1 MNDNKPTMESMTFI
15 DFNPSDSP
23 EVREIKAKADE
34 LIALIVENTGATPQS
49 KRRSAIAVTHVE
61 TGAMF
66 AVKAL
71 FS

>member
-1 MNDNKPTMESMTFI
+1 MSDSITFI
-15 DFNPSDSP
+15 DFNPTDSP
-23 EVREIKAKADE
+23 EVREIKQLADKLVR
-34 LIALIVENTGATPQS
+34 LIQEQTKDTPQS
-49 KRRSAIAVTHVE
+49 KRRSAIAVTHIE